1 MEKMQS
7 NSRSNSNLRILPQ
20 ASWLVRWRKLGEMAG
35 LWLSLAVQRYI
46 RTFSYSVAYYSIV
59 CTCMCI
65 SDLYRVN
72 TTCLLYRV
80 LLYMSKCILHSVRCM
95 KWSCPPTIWLV
106 VIPII

>member
-1 MEKMQS
+1 MEKMRS

-35 LWLSLAVQRYI
+35 LWLSLAVQRYVH
-46 RTFSYSVAYYSIV
+46 SVILLHIIVV
-59 CTCMCI
+59 CTCTCI

-72 TTCLLYRV
+72 ATCVLYRV
-80 LLYMSKCILHSVRCM
+80 LLYMSKCILHSVRCI